1 MISVITDEANN
12 NETSVSTIILTSSNN
27 YVEILRGRDGRD
39 GIQGPPGKDGEK
51 GDKGDTGPP
60 GPPGN
65 STSMGSPGPM
75 GPPGE
80 QGPQGPP
87 GPSTGGAVYTRWG
100 RTICP
105 NTTGTELLYAGIT
118 SGSPYNLYGG
128 GANYLCLPKDPDY
141 LINGIPPYYSQLYG
155 TEYQHPVPFPLHDRN
170 VPCAVCYTAKRIS
183 KVMIPAKTSCPKS
196 WTTEYAGYLIAER
209 NVHQRNAVY
218 ECMDS
223 DGEAIPGSEAN
234 TNGALFYHVI
244 ATCNNGLPCPPY
256 VTSKTI
262 TCVVCTK

>member
-1 MISVITDEANN
+1 MITDEANK
-12 NETSVSTIILTSSNN
+12 NESTVSTIILTSANN

-65 STSMGSPGPM
+65 STSIGSPGPM

-105 NTTGTELLYAGIT
+105 NTIGTELLYAGIT
-118 SGSPYNLYGG
+118 SGSPHTQHGG
-128 GANYLCLPKDPDY
+128 GANYLCLPPR
-141 LINGIPPYYSQLYG
+141 S
-155 TEYQHPVPFPLHDRN
+155 
-170 VPCAVCYTAKRIS
+170 
-183 KVMIPAKTSCPKS
+183 
-196 WTTEYAGYLIAER
+196 
-209 NVHQRNAVY
+209 
-218 ECMDS
+218 
-223 DGEAIPGSEAN
+223 
-234 TNGALFYHVI
+234 
-244 ATCNNGLPCPPY
+244 
-256 VTSKTI
+256 
-262 TCVVCTK
+262 